1 MKNLANYKISVRT
14 REYLIQA
21 IYQMIFDNQ
30 SSSVIISQFKN
41 EHKAKKVDFKMFSQS
56 LKSIEKNKIKI
67 DAAIDSLDINKS
79 SIQIID
85 KSVLYFAINEILYG
99 SLDQPITIDESIRLS
114 KKFSSPDS
122 FKFINAS
129 LDKFIKK
136 LR

>member
-1 MKNLANYKISVRT
+1 
-14 REYLIQA
+14 
-21 IYQMIFDNQ
+21 
-30 SSSVIISQFKN
+30 
-41 EHKAKKVDFKMFSQS
+41 MFTQS

-67 DAAIDSLDINKS
+67 DAAIDSLDIKKS

>member
-30 SSSVIISQFKN
+30 GSSVIISQFKN

-67 DAAIDSLDINKS
+67 DAVIDSLDIKKS

-85 KSVLYFAINEILYG
+85 KSILYFAINEILYG